1 MEPVTS
7 MNRVGFQDLTS
18 STWRQ
23 EVTKQQH
30 GHGLPKAR
38 GQSAED
44 VIGVIFIQCALQD
57 VIVQLETLLSADYV
71 LLGLTWKPLS

>member
-1 MEPVTS
+1 MNS
-7 MNRVGFQDLTS
+7 MGFHVWNS

-38 GQSAED
+38 RQSTED
-44 VIGVIFIQCALQD
+44 VIWVIFIQCALQD
-57 VIVQLETLLSADYV
+57 VQLETLLSADYV
-71 LLGLTWKPLS
+71 LLGLTWKSLS

>member
-1 MEPVTS
+1 MNSMEFHVW
-7 MNRVGFQDLTS
+7 NS

-38 GQSAED
+38 RQSAED

-57 VIVQLETLLSADYV
+57 VQLETL
-71 LLGLTWKPLS
+71 